1 MLENCIKEEF
11 IEKVVED
18 PYRYAAIYARE
29 SNAAIEG
36 PLDAQ
41 IYACKVFAQKE
52 GLFVYKSYSEK
63 VSATKKTFKFRPEL
77 MRLLQ
82 DAEKGYFKTLL
93 VTRRDRLARRFED
106 FVDIRNECKR
116 LGIEIVY
123 SSDVQ
128 LDKDRSYATNFMEN
142 ILMGLA
148 ELEPGRINER
158 VSTGKKLKLDR
169 EEFGSRAPFGLKL
182 IKKQKQY
189 VPDVGWKK
197 DLIMS
202 IFNWYLEEDL
212 NEKPLADFVNELIEK
227 AKNIKGTED
236 RKEYLKMVQ
245 GLNNSAI
252 KRRLANPRYAGL
264 HIRPE
269 MGYEDFYIKEN
280 GKRKEVCEENFFKA
294 KNITGIVS
302 PADWFKVVNKWY
314 HNNPDPNEKSNK
326 VRKPKHVLEGCY
338 VCTICNKPLNLVDHN
353 FSCKKG
359 CTSIEKEML
368 VDALFGQ
375 VLEVWEKNGDVDS
388 GIARLIEH
396 FEAKIANLKRQIV
409 QGVSKQGLLV
419 GDYIKR
425 PNKQSLKQE
434 IVDLQR
440 SLDLWQEEINKINRK
455 IDFLINEV
463 RNIFVKL
470 AKPEYIHLIRREIE
484 NEYELFHAILR
495 FEGCNGV
502 LNIGGTTI
510 RFNGG

>member
-1 MLENCIKEEF
+1 MLTRSINQEL

-29 SNAAIEG
+29 SNAAVEG

-63 VSATKKTFKFRPEL
+63 VSATKKTYKFRPEL

-128 LDKDRSYATNFMEN
+128 LDKERSYATNFMEN

-169 EEFGSRAPFGLKL
+169 GEFGSIAALGLKRINKQYIHDGGKAKL
-182 IKKQKQY
+182 IKN
-189 VPDVGWKK
+189 
-197 DLIMS
+197 
-202 IFNWYLEEDL
+202 IFELYLEEL
-212 NEKPLADFVNELIEK
+212 PGKPLVRMVPKLIEK
-227 AKNIKGTED
+227 AENIENDTE
-236 RKEYLKMVQ
+236 RKEYLEAAK
-245 GLNNSAI
+245 GLKSDSI
-252 KRRLANPRYAGL
+252 KKRLANPRYAGL

-269 MGYEDFYIKEN
+269 MGYENFYIKN
-280 GKRKEVCEENFFKA
+280 DGKWIEVCEDNFFKA
-294 KNITGIVS
+294 KNITEIVS

-314 HNNPDPNEKSNK
+314 QNNPDPNEKSNK

-368 VDALFGQ
+368 VDDLFGQ

-396 FEAKIANLKRQIV
+396 FEAKIAILKRQIV
-409 QGVSKQGLLV
+409 QGVTKQGLLV

-440 SLDLWQEEINKINRK
+440 SLDLCQEEINKINRK